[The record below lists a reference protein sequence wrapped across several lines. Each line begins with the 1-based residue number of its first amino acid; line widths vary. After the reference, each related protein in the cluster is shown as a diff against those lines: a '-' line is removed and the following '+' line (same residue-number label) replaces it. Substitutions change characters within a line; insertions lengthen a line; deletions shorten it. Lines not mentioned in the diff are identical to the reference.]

1 MPNEYFSHDY
11 NSRNDRK
18 MVAFLK
24 KHKAQGLGVYWT
36 AIEMLHEEGG
46 YMQLDKITF
55 TSIGAPIGCNAEFV
69 KKVIEDCVNEFELLK
84 KDGDR
89 FTADRVL
96 KNLNKRKEIRE
107 LKVKAGKASAAAK
120 LQNSTHVQ
128 HVLTDVEQP
137 PAPVQHNSTKE
148 RKGKER
154 KKKEKRESTGGA
166 HDLSASNLYR
176 KPQIPT
182 LQQVQECFVKQGG
195 TIEMAD
201 KFFETHAATEW
212 YLRGSPIRN
221 FSSLVPGYISAWRAR
236 APDQN
241 TPVNVYENQLAEA
254 RKNFKPTQQ

>member
-1 MPNEYFSHDY
+1 
-11 NSRNDRK
+11 

-69 KKVIEDCVNEFELLK
+69 KKVIEDCVNEFALLK

-89 FTADRVL
+89 FTAERVL

-107 LKVKAGKASAAAK
+107 LKSKAGKASAASK
-120 LQNSTHVQ
+120 VQNSTHVE
-128 HVLTDVEQP
+128 HVSTPVQQKP
-137 PAPVQHNSTKE
+137 TGVQHNSTKE
-148 RKGKER
+148 RKGKESKR
-154 KKKEKRESTGGA
+154 KERESTEGA
-166 HDLSASNLYR
+166 HDLSASNLFR

-182 LQQVQECFVKQGG
+182 LQQVHESFVKQGG

-201 KFFETHAATEW
+201 KFFETHNATEW

-221 FSSLVPGYISAWRAR
+221 FSSLVPGYISAWRTR

-241 TPVNVYENQLAEA
+241 AAPNVYENQLAEA